1 MKNKMKQNL
10 SDSDIQE
17 IFSSNNLGKV
27 LDSNQLSGGEFNS
40 VYKVVTDNG
49 EYVIK
54 IAPDNASV
62 LTYEKNIAASEQ
74 FALEHLFNNSYA
86 RFQR

>member
-17 IFSSNNLGKV
+17 IFSSNNLGNV
-27 LDSNQLSGGEFNS
+27 LESNQLSGGEFNS
-40 VYKVVTDNG
+40 VYKIVTENG

-54 IAPDNASV
+54 WRPIM
-62 LTYEKNIAASEQ
+62 LQY
-74 FALEHLFNNSYA
+74 
-86 RFQR
+86 